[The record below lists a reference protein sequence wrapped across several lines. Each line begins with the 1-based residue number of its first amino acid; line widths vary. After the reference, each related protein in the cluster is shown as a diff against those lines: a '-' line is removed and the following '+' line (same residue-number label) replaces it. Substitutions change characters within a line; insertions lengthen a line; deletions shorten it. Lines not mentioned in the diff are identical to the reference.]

1 MTERRDGTS
10 LIRLGLTESWAETS
24 LSESFPSF
32 WIYFQGAL
40 FILVVAFLP
49 NGLATVGRLF
59 RRRKKEPDPV
69 PVPEPAAL
77 EPTGTPS

>member
-1 MTERRDGTS
+1 V
-10 LIRLGLTESWAETS
+10 LGAIGVSWAETS

-49 NGLATVGRLF
+49 NGLATIGRLF
-59 RRRKKEPDPV
+59 RRRTKEPEPSSL
-69 PVPEPAAL
+69 PEPAAAL